1 MTTASPV
8 VRRRRLGLD
17 LKRLREG
24 ANLKGNEAS
33 RALKWS
39 PSKLSRLEAGRTV
52 PTPGDVTQ
60 LLDLYGVTD
69 PEERDRLA
77 KLTREARKKGW
88 WQLYSDIPYSTY
100 IGLESAAESMLTFQ
114 TVVPGLFQT
123 SRYAEEIN
131 RATDPGLSEE
141 SLEQRL
147 DVRMERQQVLTG
159 SNPLVM
165 RAVLDESALR
175 RRVGGAEVMRDQLDR
190 LLELSQLPN
199 VLLQVIP
206 FSSGAHPGTLAGPF
220 VVLQFPDSE
229 DPDVAYVEANSD
241 PYPDDAQRY
250 TLLFDNLRG
259 SAVSVTQTQAMIRS
273 MKKEL

>member
-33 RALKWS
+33 RALSWS

-69 PEERDRLA
+69 PAERDRLA

-131 RATDPGLSEE
+131 RATVPGLSDEA
-141 SLEQRL
+141 SEQRL
-147 DVRMERQQVLTG
+147 DVRMERQQVLSG
-159 SNPLVM
+159 PDPLMV

-175 RRVGGAEVMRDQLDR
+175 RRIGGADVMREQLDR
-190 LLELSQLPN
+190 LLELSELPN
-199 VLLQVIP
+199 VLLQVVP
-206 FSSGAHPGTLAGPF
+206 FSAGAHPGTLAGPF
-220 VVLQFPDSE
+220 VILRFADKE
-229 DPDVAYVEANSD
+229 DPDVVYVEANSD
-241 PYPDDAQRY
+241 SYPDDAHQY

-259 SAVSVTQTQAMIRS
+259 SALSVTQTQAMIRS
-273 MKKEL
+273 VKKEL